1 MAKVLILS
9 GFGINCEEESK
20 YAFEIAGANQV
31 DIYHIN
37 DLIKDKSILNNYEI
51 LCFPGGFSFGDDLG
65 SGKAFANIVRNNLL
79 DEIEKFIEQK
89 KLIIGICNGFQ
100 VLTNLNLL
108 PGALAHNESGLYI
121 DKWVKLKINPEN
133 NSPWLSGI
141 SDIELPIAHGEGN
154 YQISEEALN
163 SLKTNHQIAFE
174 YKENPNGSLENI
186 ASVCSYE
193 GRVIGMM
200 PHPERAI
207 FFNQDPLWTL
217 KKDQL
222 KRQSKDVP
230 EYLPAINIFK
240 NAVNYCKHKFENIH
254 IAP

>member
-1 MAKVLILS
+1 MAKVLILY

-20 YAFEIAGANQV
+20 YAFELAGAKQV

-37 DLIKDKSILNNYEI
+37 DLIKNKSISSNYEI

-79 DEIEKFIEQK
+79 DEINEFIEEK

-108 PGALAHNESGLYI
+108 PGALAHNKSGLYI

-133 NSPWLSGI
+133 KSPWLTGVT
-141 SDIELPIAHGEGN
+141 DIELPIAHGEGN
-154 YQISEEALN
+154 YQINSKALEE
-163 SLKTNHQIAFE
+163 LKSNNQIAFQYE
-174 YKENPNGSLENI
+174 ENPNGSLENI
-186 ASVCSYE
+186 ASVANYE
-193 GRVIGMM
+193 GRVIGIM

-207 FFNQDPLWTL
+207 FFTQDPVWTL
-217 KKDQL
+217 KKDKL
-222 KRQSKDVP
+222 KRESKDIP
-230 EYLPAINIFK
+230 EYLPAINIFN
-240 NAVNYCKHKFENIH
+240 NAVKYCESLKSSVKNI
-254 IAP
+254 

>member
-20 YAFEIAGANQV
+20 YAFELAGANQV

-37 DLIKDKSILNNYEI
+37 DLIKDKSILNNYEV

-79 DEIEKFIEQK
+79 DEIGKFIEQK

-108 PGALAHNESGLYI
+108 PGALTRNESGLYI
-121 DKWVKLKINPEN
+121 DKWVKLKINPGN
-133 NSPWLSGI
+133 NSPWLQGI
-141 SDIELPIAHGEGN
+141 SDIELPIAHGEGK
-154 YQISEEALN
+154 YQINEDDL
-163 SLKTNHQIAFE
+163 TNIKSNNQIAFSYE
-174 YKENPNGSLENI
+174 ENPNGSLENI
-186 ASVCSYE
+186 ASVSNYE

-207 FFNQDPLWTL
+207 FFTQDPLWTL
-217 KKDQL
+217 KKDKLQ
-222 KRQSKDVP
+222 RESKDLP
-230 EYLPAINIFK
+230 EYLPAIKIFK
-240 NAVNYCKHKFENIH
+240 NAVKYVSSELTEKV
-254 IAP
+254 